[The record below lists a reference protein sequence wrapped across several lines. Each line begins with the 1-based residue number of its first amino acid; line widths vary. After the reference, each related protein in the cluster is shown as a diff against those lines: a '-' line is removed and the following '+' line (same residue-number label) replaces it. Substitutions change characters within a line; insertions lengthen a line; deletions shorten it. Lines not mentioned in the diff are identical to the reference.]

1 MLLILFE
8 GGGHYSRGLHRRGIF
23 LVGIK
28 SNCIDPE
35 LKAYLKHFFSFS
47 RVNLYLAGMKSQ
59 FFAEIMTR
67 CGCLHIG
74 SYFHSDPFLPSTF
87 G

>member
-1 MLLILFE
+1 MLLIFFE

-35 LKAYLKHFFSFS
+35 AYLKHFFSQ
-47 RVNLYLAGMKSQ
+47 GKSIPSGD
-59 FFAEIMTR
+59 EIPVLR
-67 CGCLHIG
+67 
-74 SYFHSDPFLPSTF
+74 
-87 G
+87 

>member
-8 GGGHYSRGLHRRGIF
+8 GGGHYSRGLDRRGIF

-35 LKAYLKHFFSFS
+35 VQAYLKHFFFPGIPS
-47 RVNLYLAGMKSQ
+47 GD
-59 FFAEIMTR
+59 EIPVLR
-67 CGCLHIG
+67 
-74 SYFHSDPFLPSTF
+74 
-87 G
+87 

>member
-8 GGGHYSRGLHRRGIF
+8 GGGHYSRGLDRRGIF

-35 LKAYLKHFFSFS
+35 VKAYLKHFFFPGIPS
-47 RVNLYLAGMKSQ
+47 GD
-59 FFAEIMTR
+59 EIPVLR
-67 CGCLHIG
+67 
-74 SYFHSDPFLPSTF
+74 
-87 G
+87 

>member
-8 GGGHYSRGLHRRGIF
+8 GGGHYSRGLHGRGIF

-35 LKAYLKHFFSFS
+35 VKAYLKHFFS
-47 RVNLYLAGMKSQ
+47 GKSIPSGD
-59 FFAEIMTR
+59 EIPVLR
-67 CGCLHIG
+67 
-74 SYFHSDPFLPSTF
+74 
-87 G
+87 

>member
-8 GGGHYSRGLHRRGIF
+8 GGGHYSRGLDRRGIF

-35 LKAYLKHFFSFS
+35 VQADFFFPGIPSG
-47 RVNLYLAGMKSQ
+47 Y
-59 FFAEIMTR
+59 EIPVLR
-67 CGCLHIG
+67 
-74 SYFHSDPFLPSTF
+74 
-87 G
+87 